1 MKKIASF
8 TINHD
13 LLQPGMYISRID
25 GDCVTYDLRMKV
37 PNAGDYLDQKGLH
50 TLEHL
55 LATYLR
61 NSDRSDSVIYTG
73 PMGCRTGFYL
83 VMRDAVPAGEAVQL
97 VLTSG
102 AFARD
107 GELFVLDMGR
117 PVKILDLAESMI
129 RLSGFEP
136 YKDIDIIETGLR
148 PGEKLYEELLVNKDE
163 MTKTSNEKIF
173 IETDTVPSREEIAS
187 ALEKLE
193 AACDTC
199 DDETVR
205 RTLQEIVPSFK
216 PAK

>member
-1 MKKIASF
+1 M
-8 TINHD
+8 
-13 LLQPGMYISRID
+13 
-25 GDCVTYDLRMKV
+25 
-37 PNAGDYLDQKGLH
+37 
-50 TLEHL
+50 
-55 LATYLR
+55 
-61 NSDRSDSVIYTG
+61 
-73 PMGCRTGFYL
+73 
-83 VMRDAVPAGEAVQL
+83 
-97 VLTSG
+97 LTSG

-129 RLSGFEP
+129 RLGGFEP

-148 PGEKLYEELLVNKDE
+148 PGEKLYEELLVNKEE

-187 ALEKLE
+187 ALEKLK

-205 RTLQEIVPSFK
+205 KALQEIVPSFR
-216 PAK
+216 PAS

>member
-83 VMRDAVPAGEAVQL
+83 VMRDAVPAGEAVRL
-97 VLTSG
+97 VRDAFRFAAEFEGEIPG
-102 AFARD
+102 ASRIEC
-107 GELFVLDMGR
+107 GNWLEH
-117 PVKILDLAESMI
+117 DLA
-129 RLSGFEP
+129 G
-136 YKDIDIIETGLR
+136 
-148 PGEKLYEELLVNKDE
+148 
-163 MTKTSNEKIF
+163 
-173 IETDTVPSREEIAS
+173 A
-187 ALEKLE
+187 
-193 AACDTC
+193 
-199 DDETVR
+199 R
-205 RTLQEIVPSFK
+205 RTAADMLDVLRDWKKENLNY
-216 PAK
+216 